1 MREERIYI
9 DKIIIVRDGTYSE
22 TVDVN
27 RRLTIR
33 SEDRTDDYYIN
44 RKAMAQTVIKI
55 LQGYR
60 D

>member
-1 MREERIYI
+1 MRDE
-9 DKIIIVRDGTYSE
+9 TYSE

-33 SEDRTDDYYIN
+33 SKDKTDDYLFTIYID

-55 LQGYR
+55 LQVYR